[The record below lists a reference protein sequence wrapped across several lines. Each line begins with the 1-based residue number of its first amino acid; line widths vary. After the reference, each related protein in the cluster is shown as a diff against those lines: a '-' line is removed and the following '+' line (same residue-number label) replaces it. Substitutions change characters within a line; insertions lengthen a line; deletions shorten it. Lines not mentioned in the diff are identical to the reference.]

1 MGIMDSFE
9 IGREGVSVHGK
20 RLEIAAK
27 NIAKAKAR
35 AVFHVRFISY
45 LLG

>member
-9 IGREGVSVHGK
+9 IGREGVSVHSK

-27 NIAKAKAR
+27 NIANMDTPNYVR
-35 AVFHVRFISY
+35 RDIEFHSI
-45 LLG
+45 